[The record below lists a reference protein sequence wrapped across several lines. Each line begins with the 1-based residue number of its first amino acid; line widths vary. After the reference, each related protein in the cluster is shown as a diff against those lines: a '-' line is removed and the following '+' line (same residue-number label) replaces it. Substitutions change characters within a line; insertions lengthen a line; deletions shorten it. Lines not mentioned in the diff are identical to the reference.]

1 MARFQ
6 APFAHAIASIAEIP
20 VGATGFEPAI

>member
-6 APFAHAIASIAEIP
+6 APFAHAIVSIAEIP
-20 VGATGFEPAI
+20 VGTVGVEPAT